1 MIEKSEEIGFS
12 CNICGAHTITKR
24 GMINLSCLKQ
34 GCKGRQLTF
43 DVDVMRRRFEDDKWE
58 FCPAGA
64 PFDSGYLNGTVTSGL
79 YEIIKKEMYQGPV
92 VEVPESIAQFEKVE
106 EVKKVEK
113 PVKKKE
119 ENPLISRLAKR

>member
-1 MIEKSEEIGFS
+1 MILPHEAIGFS
-12 CNICGAHTITKR
+12 CDICGTQTVTKR
-24 GMINLSCLKQ
+24 GIVNLTCLKQ
-34 GCKGRQLTF
+34 GCKGKKVIF
-43 DVDVMRRRFEDDKWE
+43 GVDIMRRQYEDEKWM

-79 YEIIKKEMYQGPV
+79 YEIMKRDAYQGPV
-92 VEVPESIAQFEKVE
+92 EEVSKSIAQFEKVDE
-106 EVKKVEK
+106 PKKAEK